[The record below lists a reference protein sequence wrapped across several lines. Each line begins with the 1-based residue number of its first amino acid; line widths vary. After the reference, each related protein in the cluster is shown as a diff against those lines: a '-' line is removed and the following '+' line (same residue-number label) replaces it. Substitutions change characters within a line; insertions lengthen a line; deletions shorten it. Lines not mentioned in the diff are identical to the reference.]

1 MLPAGFFTDD
11 ESSDCHNLDSSL
23 SNDDTPRQVV
33 WDSVHDI
40 VADYV
45 RHTRSDPCLYEL
57 HKQELFWEKST
68 NVSMDDFQIC
78 KLLGSGAFGKV
89 YLVKRPATNDI
100 YALKTILFSDD
111 VDQVFVQNLLNER
124 QVFSV
129 VDSTYVVTA

>member
-1 MLPAGFFTDD
+1 MRLTK
-11 ESSDCHNLDSSL
+11 
-23 SNDDTPRQVV
+23 
-33 WDSVHDI
+33 
-40 VADYV
+40 
-45 RHTRSDPCLYEL
+45 SDPCLYEL
-57 HKQELFWEKST
+57 HKQELFREKTT

-129 VDSTYVVTA
+129 VDSTYVVTALFSFVYNFFCKFLQ